1 MSSLWTPDGE
11 RPVRRERPDPTA
23 DTTSGPPPAGGPD
36 DGGDGVPPEV
46 LRQAAEAM
54 GLDLDA
60 LDEQDRAQLRAELAE
75 MMRVR
80 RELADQPAAE
90 VLVNHVQRF
99 FDLVLIYLE
108 AEPPR
113 FAEAATVI
121 EGLRGLVEGVGDRFG
136 QYTEVTHQVVAQAQ
150 MLFVQVKE
158 RREGA
163 PPAG

>member
-11 RPVRRERPDPTA
+11 RPVRRDSPGAADAPD
-23 DTTSGPPPAGGPD
+23 GPPAGVAPD
-36 DGGDGVPPEV
+36 GSEGGDAGVPPEV

-75 MMRVR
+75 MLRVR
-80 RELADQPAAE
+80 RELAEQPAAE

-113 FAEAATVI
+113 FTEAATVI

-158 RREGA
+158 QQAGA
-163 PPAG
+163 E